1 MGKAEWSVTVSD
13 ELNDAVMAY
22 LAKSGQGVEGLS
34 NLVENAVGKYV
45 QDPRALD
52 KESDVTEGELNDLIN
67 VAAVQRT
74 KEKYSSL
81 TEGEIREIIA
91 DAVQKTKEK
100 YSGIT
105 AGQFNDMVNCGV
117 DALKRKL
124 GK

>member
-34 NLVENAVGKYV
+34 NLVENSVGKYV

-67 VAAVQRT
+67 VAVQRT

-81 TEGEIREIIA
+81 TEGELREIIN

>member
-34 NLVENAVGKYV
+34 NLVENDVGKYV

-67 VAAVQRT
+67 VAVQRT

-81 TEGEIREIIA
+81 TEGELREIIN